1 MLPFGRQGFVKITMR
16 RSVYFINCA
25 ATFFMFLGATVV
37 GLLLGELPAALIMA
51 TIGSAALC
59 FLG

>member
-1 MLPFGRQGFVKITMR
+1 MK
-16 RSVYFINCA
+16 RSIYIINCV
-25 ATFFMFLGATVV
+25 ATFFMFLGAGVV

-51 TIGSAALC
+51 TIGSAALW